1 MVRMEW
7 RGRRVD
13 VLERLRVVSG
23 DVLLERMS

>member
-7 RGRRVD
+7 RGRRAD